1 MCEPVAATITRV
13 ITKDYA
19 ECVLWENGAPGKRH
33 CIIED
38 PFGARRGDVV
48 ELAPASPREEPL
60 ARLAYLAVPVFFA
73 MGCLLGGAGSIADR
87 LTSGGVLAL
96 LTFVMAWLM
105 NRRARMR
112 RIMEYRVTRALAPAS
127 DMR

>member
-1 MCEPVAATITRV
+1 
-13 ITKDYA
+13 
-19 ECVLWENGAPGKRH
+19 
-33 CIIED
+33 
-38 PFGARRGDVV
+38 
-48 ELAPASPREEPL
+48 
-60 ARLAYLAVPVFFA
+60 

-112 RIMEYRVTRALAPAS
+112 RIMEYRVTRVLAPAS
-127 DMR
+127 DISGSPGALLIPGHGGLILVI